1 MNLFDLKQHGL
12 TVTEVNRNL
21 SPSALYEH
29 ATRRGVSELMK
40 KFLFPLFFLLASVVL
55 ASAEP
60 GTVIRVYTDSFLVRL
75 TIAPPSATH
84 PRGTHHIEHFIVT
97 PATKFFVNGN
107 KGSFADVKNGVHV
120 NVKSHSGVDAD
131 RVDIVP

>member
-1 MNLFDLKQHGL
+1 MNPFNLKQHGL
-12 TVTEVNRNL
+12 TVTEVHRNL
-21 SPSALYEH
+21 SPSIRYEY
-29 ATRRGVSELMK
+29 ATRRGNSELMR
-40 KFLFPLFFLLASVVL
+40 KFLSPLFVLLASVVL

-60 GTVIRVYTDSFLVRL
+60 GTVIRIYANSFLVRS
-75 TIAPPSATH
+75 TITPPNATH
-84 PRGTHHIEHFIVT
+84 PRGTHHIDHFIVT
-97 PATKFFVNGN
+97 SVTKFFVNGN

>member
-1 MNLFDLKQHGL
+1 MNPFNLTEHEL
-12 TVTEVNRNL
+12 TVTEVHRNL
-21 SPSALYEH
+21 SPSSLYEH
-29 ATRRGVSELMK
+29 AIHRGDRELMR
-40 KFLFPLFFLLASVVL
+40 KFLSPLFVLLASVVV

-60 GTVIRVYTDSFLVRL
+60 GTVIRVYRNSFLVRS
-75 TIAPPSATH
+75 TITPASATH
-84 PRGTHHIEHFIVT
+84 PHGTNHIEHFLVT

>member
-1 MNLFDLKQHGL
+1 MNSFNLKQHGP
-12 TVTEVNRNL
+12 TVTEVHRNL
-21 SPSALYEH
+21 SPSTLYEH
-29 ATRRGVSELMK
+29 AARRGDSELVR
-40 KFLFPLFFLLASVVL
+40 KFLSPLFVLLASVVL

-60 GTVIRVYTDSFLVRL
+60 GTVIRIYTNSFLVRS
-75 TIAPPSATH
+75 TITPPSATH
-84 PRGTHHIEHFIVT
+84 PRGTHRIEHFIVT

-107 KGSFADVKNGVHV
+107 KGSFANLKNGVHV

>member
-1 MNLFDLKQHGL
+1 MNPFNLNQHGL
-12 TVTEVNRNL
+12 TLTEVHRNL
-21 SPSALYEH
+21 LPSALYEH
-29 ATRRGVSELMK
+29 ATRRGVSELMR
-40 KFLFPLFFLLASVVL
+40 KFLSPLFVLLASVVL

-60 GTVIRVYTDSFLVRL
+60 GTVIRVYINSFLVRS
-75 TIAPPSATH
+75 TITPTSATH
-84 PRGTHHIEHFIVT
+84 PRGTHRIEHFIVT

>member
-1 MNLFDLKQHGL
+1 MNPFDLKQHGL

-21 SPSALYEH
+21 PPSAVYEH
-29 ATRRGVSELMK
+29 ATRRGVSELMR
-40 KFLFPLFFLLASVVL
+40 KFLSPLFVLLASVVL

-60 GTVIRVYTDSFLVRL
+60 GTVIRVYTNSFLVRL

-84 PRGTHHIEHFIVT
+84 PRGTHQIEHFIVT

-107 KGSFADVKNGVHV
+107 KGSFADLKNGVHV
-120 NVKSHSGVDAD
+120 NVKSHSGLDAD
-131 RVDIVP
+131 RVDVVP